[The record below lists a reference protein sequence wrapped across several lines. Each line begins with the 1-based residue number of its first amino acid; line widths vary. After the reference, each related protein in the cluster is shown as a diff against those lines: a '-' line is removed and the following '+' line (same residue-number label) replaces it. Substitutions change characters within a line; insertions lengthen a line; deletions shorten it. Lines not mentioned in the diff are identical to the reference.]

1 MKKVLSVAAIGAF
14 VFCGASNALALTVTP
29 PASSFA
35 AEVGKVNQDYTVAV
49 NFGTAVALKAGQKY
63 IATIALPSGYIIKSL
78 DAARSNFGGE
88 PATARTAL
96 GKNVLEVEA
105 TIGGADVAAPATCV
119 IALQVTDT
127 RGALKVPG
135 TSVAADISL
144 DDTVSIVQQKR
155 LDSGSGIIAKS
166 ALSRSITIVEEETTV
181 DVKSSPSMTKFL
193 PPTTSAPGTETL
205 SLGGYITITAV
216 ATVDETGGAFSP
228 GVTDQI
234 KLSITPKTGSFP
246 ALAATDPLFIDLN
259 NNNAIDAGEGFT
271 LSDDK
276 TSASMKITTGTTGPS
291 NFGYTIDGTSK
302 LPMSAHY
309 TLKAEYLVGGVDAN
323 AFSMGQGVIST
334 WKFNG
339 TALQAPIFQMPG
351 GWLCRTTLTS
361 TTGAPVHFTAETLSE
376 DGAVISMAATEGDIP
391 SSGNVTNMC
400 EDWITAVSGGAKRGS
415 MIFYVE
421 ESPDF
426 INGNYQIVNPVS
438 GSISNQTMIKN

>member
-63 IATIALPSGYIIKSL
+63 IATITLPSGYIIKSL
-78 DAARSNFGGE
+78 NAAGSNFGGAA
-88 PATARTAL
+88 ATAHTAL

-105 TIGGADVAAPATCV
+105 TIGSADVAAPATCV

-144 DDTVSIVQQKR
+144 DDTVSIVQQKS

-166 ALSRSITIVEEETTV
+166 ALSRSITIVEKVTTV
-181 DVKSSPSMTKFL
+181 DVKASPSMTKFL
-193 PPTTSAPGTETL
+193 PSAPGTETL
-205 SLGGYITITAV
+205 SLGGDITIATV

-228 GVTDQI
+228 GATDRI

-276 TSASMKITTGTTGPS
+276 TSASMKISTGAIGPS

>member
-63 IATIALPSGYIIKSL
+63 IATITLPSGYIIKSL
-78 DAARSNFGGE
+78 NAAGSNFGGAA
-88 PATARTAL
+88 ATAHTAL
-96 GKNVLEVEA
+96 GKNVLEVVA
-105 TIGGADVAAPATCV
+105 TIGAADVSAPAACV

-144 DDTVSIVQQKR
+144 DDTVSIVQQKS

-166 ALSRSITIVEEETTV
+166 ALSRSITIVEEVTTV
-181 DVKSSPSMTKFL
+181 DVKASPSMTKFL
-193 PPTTSAPGTETL
+193 PPAPAPGTETL
-205 SLGGYITITAV
+205 SLGGDITIATV
-216 ATVDETGGAFSP
+216 ATVDEAGGAFSP
-228 GVTDQI
+228 GAADQI

-276 TSASMKITTGTTGPS
+276 TSASMKISTGAIGPS

-421 ESPDF
+421 ESPDL

>member
-63 IATIALPSGYIIKSL
+63 IATITLPSGYIIKSL
-78 DAARSNFGGE
+78 GAVGSNIGGK

-105 TIGGADVAAPATCV
+105 TIGAADVSAPAACV

-144 DDTVSIVQQKR
+144 DDTVSIVQQKS

-166 ALSRSITIVEEETTV
+166 ALSRSITIVEGVTTV
-181 DVKSSPSMTKFL
+181 DVKASPSMTKFL
-193 PPTTSAPGTETL
+193 PYAFAPGTETL
-205 SLGGYITITAV
+205 SLGGHITIATV

-228 GVTDQI
+228 GATDQI

-276 TSASMKITTGTTGPS
+276 TSASMKITTGAIGPR

-339 TALQAPIFQMPG
+339 TALQAPIFQMPE

>member
-63 IATIALPSGYIIKSL
+63 IATITLPSGYIIKSL
-78 DAARSNFGGE
+78 DAVGSNIGGE

-105 TIGGADVAAPATCV
+105 TIGAADVSAPAACV

-144 DDTVSIVQQKR
+144 DDTVSIVRQKS

-166 ALSRSITIVEEETTV
+166 ALSRSITIVEEVTTV
-181 DVKSSPSMTKFL
+181 DVKASPSMTKFL
-193 PPTTSAPGTETL
+193 PSALATETL
-205 SLGGYITITAV
+205 SLGGHITIATV

-228 GVTDQI
+228 GATDQI

-276 TSASMKITTGTTGPS
+276 TSASMKITTGTIVYT

-302 LPMSAHY
+302 LPMSAQY

-339 TALQAPIFQMPG
+339 TALQAPIFQMPE

>member
-63 IATIALPSGYIIKSL
+63 IATITLPSGYIIKSL
-78 DAARSNFGGE
+78 DAVGSNIGGK

-166 ALSRSITIVEEETTV
+166 ALSRSITIVEEVTTV
-181 DVKSSPSMTKFL
+181 DVKASPSMTKFL
-193 PPTTSAPGTETL
+193 PSAPATETL
-205 SLGGYITITAV
+205 SLGGHITIATV

-228 GVTDQI
+228 GATDQI

-276 TSASMKITTGTTGPS
+276 TSASMKITTGAIAS
-291 NFGYTIDGTSK
+291 RNFGYTIDGTSK

-339 TALQAPIFQMPG
+339 TALQAPIFQMPE

-421 ESPDF
+421 ESPEF